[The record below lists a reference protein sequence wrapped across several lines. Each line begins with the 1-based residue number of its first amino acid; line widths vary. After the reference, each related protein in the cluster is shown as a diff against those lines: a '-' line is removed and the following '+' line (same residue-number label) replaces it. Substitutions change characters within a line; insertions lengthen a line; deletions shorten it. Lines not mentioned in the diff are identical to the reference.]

1 MGIRVDNWQ
10 SVLGSELR
18 KKRDFVYGFSDCA
31 MFAFDVVKAI
41 TGVDI
46 EEIDKL
52 RGTYSTPFGYKKL
65 LVKNGYEDIREWVA
79 DICKSKNFNPISV
92 TVAKRG
98 DLVMC
103 LDPEEGQCVGV
114 MSGDS
119 GIFVTPEGDYV
130 TVPRHELTDA
140 WSTS

>member
-31 MFAFDVVKAI
+31 FFAFDVVKAI
-41 TGVDI
+41 TGVDLG
-46 EEIDKL
+46 EVD
-52 RGTYSTPFGYKKL
+52 RGTYSTPFGAKKII
-65 LVKNGYEDIREWVA
+65 KKKGYGDIRGWVSC
-79 DICKSKNFNPISV
+79 ICESKGFDSISV
-92 TVAKRG
+92 TMAKRG